1 MKGIAF
7 APGHISAFFEPVFSG
22 QNMDRS
28 GSRGA
33 GLSISLGA
41 VS

>member
-7 APGHISAFFEPVFSG
+7 APGHISAFFEPVYSEQDF
-22 QNMDRS
+22 DRS

-33 GLSISLGA
+33 GFSLSLGCD
-41 VS
+41 